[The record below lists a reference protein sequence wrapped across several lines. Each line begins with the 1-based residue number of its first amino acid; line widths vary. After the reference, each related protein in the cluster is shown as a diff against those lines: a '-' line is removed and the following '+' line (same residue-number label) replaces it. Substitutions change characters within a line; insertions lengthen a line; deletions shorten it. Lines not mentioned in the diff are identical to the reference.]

1 MFMQIL
7 VITDDWLQQN
17 LNENTKTA
25 LGYGKLEMDA
35 TVYSEAPPLTYETTR
50 RHILK
55 ERRENLR
62 SHEFL
67 SHLPK
72 QFWNERADRDL
83 HERSS

>member
-1 MFMQIL
+1 MLMQIL
-7 VITDDWLQQN
+7 VITDDWLDQN

-25 LGYGKLEMDA
+25 LGYGKLEIDEA
-35 TVYSEAPPLTYETTR
+35 VYSEASRLMYQTTR

-67 SHLPK
+67 SHFPK

-83 HERSS
+83 HERSR